1 MPMTS
6 FATDDLSHTSA
17 NAVLMARATKAI
29 AGAIRGQAMD
39 ERNQRVVASAAEFLS
54 KLVEGSLLVENK
66 EVQGFAPSHESLREY
81 VRALSALQ
89 QLKLVSANADSAQMF
104 VNYHKGLL
112 RLAAGENV
120 SPDELRSLRSFFG
133 ALSSFF
139 FADLTRPLSEE
150 RGDRLHNER

>member
-1 MPMTS
+1 MNS

-17 NAVLMARATKAI
+17 NAILMARASKAI
-29 AGAIRGQAMD
+29 SGAIRGQAMD
-39 ERNQRVVASAAEFLS
+39 HRNQRVVTNAAEFLT

-89 QLKLVSANADSAQMF
+89 HLKLVSENANSADMF
-104 VNYHKGLL
+104 VSYRKGLL
-112 RLAAGENV
+112 RLAAGEAV
-120 SPDELRSLRSFFG
+120 PTDELRSLRSFFG

-139 FADLTRPLSEE
+139 FADLTRPMSEE
-150 RGDRLHNER
+150 RGDRLQTER

>member
-1 MPMTS
+1 MNS
-6 FATDDLSHTSA
+6 FATHDLSHTSA
-17 NAVLMARATKAI
+17 NAVLMARTTKAI

-39 ERNQRVVASAAEFLS
+39 ERTQRVVTNAAEFLT

-89 QLKLVSANADSAQMF
+89 HLKLVSANANSAEMF
-104 VNYHKGLL
+104 VNYRQGLL
-112 RLAAGENV
+112 RLAAGEAV
-120 SPDELRSLRSFFG
+120 STDELHGLRKFFG

-139 FADLTRPLSEE
+139 FADLTRPMSEE
-150 RGDRLHNER
+150 RGDRLQTDR